1 MKLRIKNDSVR
12 FRVPPSEVRFLIHE
26 GRLTS
31 QVGFPSRQLLYSLV
45 LDDQIDEVSI
55 DLVGDEIIA
64 RLPKEQAVRWAT
76 TDLVGLGQDLDVNTS
91 ASLTLLVEKDFACL
105 DKSDEENLD
114 TYPNPNIGQVC

>member
-1 MKLRIKNDSVR
+1 MKLRIKNESVR
-12 FRVPPSEVRFLIHE
+12 FRVPPSEVKLLIRE

-31 QVGFPSRQLLYSLV
+31 EVGFPSRQLLYSLV

-76 TDLVGLGQDLDVNTS
+76 TDLVGLGHDLDGNTS
-91 ASLTLLVEKDFACL
+91 TSLTLLVEKDFACL

-114 TYPNPNIGQVC
+114 TYPNPNLGQVC